1 MLEFQTYQNRRK
13 KSQSQNRRIT
23 THMQLQL
30 RSFSGVQQ
38 SDSYKL
44 ETVVQW
50 KDLAQWTELKEM
62 LIQHK
67 LSIQSDRTEC
77 EPTNKTQIRLNTTQ
91 LKA

>member
-50 KDLAQWTELKEM
+50 KDLAQ
-62 LIQHK
+62 
-67 LSIQSDRTEC
+67 
-77 EPTNKTQIRLNTTQ
+77 
-91 LKA
+91 